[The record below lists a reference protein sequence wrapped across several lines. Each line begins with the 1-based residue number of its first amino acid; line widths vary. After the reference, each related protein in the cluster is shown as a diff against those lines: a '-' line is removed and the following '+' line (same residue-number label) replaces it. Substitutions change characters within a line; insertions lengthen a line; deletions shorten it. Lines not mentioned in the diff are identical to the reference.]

1 MKGHRTTRRATHA
14 APVDDA
20 PVGGLTRL
28 EYFAHFASARL
39 EIGPA
44 QHLVVGDDM

>member
-1 MKGHRTTRRATHA
+1 MKGHRTTRRATRRATHA
-14 APVDDA
+14 AL
-20 PVGGLTRL
+20 VGGLTRL
-28 EYFAHFASARL
+28 EYFAHFASERL